1 MFLDNKRYD
10 LITLSNRMLLTALV
24 EQWEGKVVCSGL
36 WGKWKRKGDITTNLT
51 LFKKIVRGY
60 FTKLVHFKI

>member
-1 MFLDNKRYD
+1 M
-10 LITLSNRMLLTALV
+10 ALV
-24 EQWEGKVVCSGL
+24 EQWDGKVVWSGL